1 VQEEMQ
7 LLERLHQNPEEESAK
22 QLFSN
27 KGSEKINELM
37 EGEASRLTEEGELME
52 AYDTGNFRFG

>member
-1 VQEEMQ
+1 MQ